1 MGIET
6 ALLCCAIRTHEML
19 GTLSF
24 TRDTRAGYEM
34 ALCMRKIGYKLSASF
49 GDSELCVN
57 APALMLDVTGNP
69 RRFGS
74 VASYFTGAFK
84 PNPRKVRNK
93 DQDRLHP
100 ADQ

>member
-6 ALLCCAIRTHEML
+6 ALLFCAIRANEVL

-24 TRDTRAGYEM
+24 TRDTRAGYET
-34 ALCMRKIGYKLSASF
+34 ALCVRKTGYSLSN
-49 GDSELCVN
+49 DLDLCVN
-57 APALMLDVTGNP
+57 APALLLDATGNP

-74 VASYFTGAFK
+74 VASCFSGAFK
-84 PNPRKVRNK
+84 PNPDKVRNK
-93 DQDRLHP
+93 DQGRLHP